1 MRYIRRYSD
10 KIPVTIR
17 YSYPASQSGGSS
29 SVSTTVD
36 VSWSVN
42 VDTDPFDESI
52 LITENQVDELTGS
65 VQEAGVANVESIKS
79 NAKSIS
85 STIVS
90 GFFSYIRSD
99 LSQQTS
105 ELRPKVEAKM
115 VQLIKLNEAC
125 REKIEQMSGD
135 FNRIAERYT
144 KIFDTLDNETLNRI
158 MALNGKLFS
167 IEKIMQAKIDKS
179 SSESLFAGSTISN
192 LETESLT
199 SLLFG
204 MRIKA
209 GAMMIIDRTKNLL
222 LSEKIFNKRISS
234 ILSPEK
240 TDTIRPIYLPVI
252 FIGSSVEN
260 GTSDTQ
266 LYYSQR
272 FEGFKQHNFKNKVL
286 ELVHK
291 ANPNFTRVDKD
302 DLSKIEEY
310 FKIEITTRREN
321 SDDHTN
327 RVLENAWKMWKNN
340 FNSLSK

>member
-1 MRYIRRYSD
+1 MSYVQRYSD
-10 KIPVTIR
+10 TIPVKIR
-17 YSYPASQSGGSS
+17 YSYPASQNGGS
-29 SVSTTVD
+29 VDISTSVD

-65 VQEAGVANVESIKS
+65 VQEAGVANVESIKN
-79 NAKSIS
+79 NAKAIS

-90 GFFSYIRSD
+90 GFFSYIHSD

-115 VQLIKLNEAC
+115 VQLIKLHEAC
-125 REKIEQMSGD
+125 RGKIDQMSED

-144 KIFDTLDNETLNRI
+144 KIFDTLDNETRNRI
-158 MALNGKLFS
+158 LALNGKLFS
-167 IEKIMQAKIDKS
+167 LEKIIQAKIDKS

-209 GAMMIIDRTKNLL
+209 GAMLIINRTKNLL

-240 TDTIRPIYLPVI
+240 TDTNKPIYLPVI
-252 FIGSSVEN
+252 VMGNTAEN

-272 FEGFKQHNFKNKVL
+272 FDGFKHQNFKNRVL
-286 ELVHK
+286 ELFHR
-291 ANPNFTRVDKD
+291 ANSHFTHVDKG
-302 DLSKIEEY
+302 DLLKIEEY
-310 FKIEITTRREN
+310 LKNEISTRREN
-321 SDDHTN
+321 SDAHTD
-327 RVLENAWKMWKNN
+327 RVLENAWKMWKDN
-340 FNSLSK
+340 FNSLAK